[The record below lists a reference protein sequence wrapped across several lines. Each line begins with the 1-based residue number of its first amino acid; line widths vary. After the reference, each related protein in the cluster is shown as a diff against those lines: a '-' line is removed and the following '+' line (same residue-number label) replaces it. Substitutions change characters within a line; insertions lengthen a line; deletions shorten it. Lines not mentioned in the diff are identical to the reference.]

1 MGKPK
6 DDPANHDPFV
16 QGGEHG
22 FIGKPVCSYNVIFD
36 DEEQLKNF
44 YSIVRSH
51 KKRYPEVRTIGGR
64 ISNSLN
70 EEYLPKLVEAE
81 QKTIDKP
88 KRKKDTTK
96 HDETSITT
104 TDSHA

>member
-6 DDPANHDPFV
+6 DDPANHDSFV

-36 DEEQLKNF
+36 DEVQLKNF
-44 YSIVRSH
+44 YAFVRSL
-51 KKRYPEVRTIGGR
+51 KKKYPEVRTIGGR
-64 ISNSLN
+64 IDQYLN
-70 EEYLPKLVEAE
+70 EHYLPALEAE

-88 KRKKDTTK
+88 KKAKKNTE
-96 HDETSITT
+96 HNENSITT

>member
-22 FIGKPVCSYNVIFD
+22 FIGTPVCSYNAIFD
-36 DEEQLKNF
+36 DEAQLKNF
-44 YSIVRSH
+44 YAFIRNL
-51 KKRYPEVRTIGGR
+51 KKKYPEVRTIGGR
-64 ISNSLN
+64 IDK
-70 EEYLPKLVEAE
+70 YLSENYVPYEPE

-88 KRKKDTTK
+88 KKAKKNTT
-96 HDETSITT
+96 HNENDITT
-104 TDSHA
+104 TDSNA